1 MIVATAGHID
11 HGKTTLVRTLTGI
24 DTDRLPE
31 EKARGISIDVG
42 FAHCT
47 LANGQTIGFV
57 DVPGHERFVRNMLSG
72 VYAVGHVL
80 LVIAADDGI
89 MPQTREH
96 LHIVNLLGVAHGTV
110 VITKKDRVDA
120 ARLAQVELDV
130 VDLLRGTAW
139 NSASVIAVSAL
150 TGEGM
155 DALRKRL
162 AAAAATEH
170 GAAEDMGVLARFV
183 VDRVFTAAGSGTIVT
198 GTVIAGSIGVGDM
211 LVITPAGIQ
220 VRVRKLQRHGSATE
234 RAHAGERCAINL
246 ANVEQANVSRGD
258 WLVAAEAHHP
268 TDRLDVHLK
277 VLISEVGL
285 LKHWTPVHVHI
296 GAADIPA
303 RLTMRRGASVA
314 PGEGAFAQLRL
325 QRSINAA
332 HGDRLIL
339 RDQSSTRTVGGGV
352 VIDPFPPERRSA
364 QRLAVLAALDAYDLR
379 ASLQAL
385 IVLLPQGIELEWL
398 ARVFN
403 LQFEKILDLVPT
415 DAVVLKTGLHT
426 ILSGEQ
432 VLQLQRTVVER
443 LDRFHAEY
451 KNATGMELVQL
462 NAEIARELPMKVFV
476 ALVKLCA
483 GRAGLQLHGSQVS
496 IASHDSTDNP
506 RDLVVW
512 QRIRPMLHDAKASIP
527 SVRELSVLSR
537 VPLQQLRDLMHRK
550 SGTGKLVKL
559 TLERFALP
567 ETMEMLR
574 QKAEQTAASCSDQ
587 LFSAAQ
593 YRDVIGTGR
602 GLAIEILECL
612 DKKGETLR
620 RGDLRA
626 IRINTGE

>member
-96 LHIVNLLGVAHGTV
+96 LHIVNLLGVAQGTV

-246 ANVEQANVSRGD
+246 ANVEQATVSRGD

-403 LQFEKILDLVPT
+403 LQFDKILDLVPT

>member
-415 DAVVLKTGLHT
+415 DAVVLKTGTHT

>member
-403 LQFEKILDLVPT
+403 LQFDKILDLVPT